1 MDATT
6 GMQARL
12 PPHNLEA
19 EQSVLGSVIRDNHVL
34 NDVMNIIE
42 HDEHFYT
49 DAHRKI
55 YRAIKNLF
63 EHHKPIDLVTLG
75 DQLHQNQHVEDIGG
89 YGYLAQIYDATPA
102 AANGVYYARIVRDKS
117 ILRSLLHAGTEILRD
132 AQNPSGPAQ
141 QVMEEAERKIF
152 QIAERGIIGQYYTM
166 EEALQGVYDRID
178 ARHLRDPSAVSGLP
192 TGYVDLDN
200 ITAGLQESEMII
212 VAARPSVGK
221 TALALN
227 LVRNMAV
234 DEVLPIFFVS
244 LEQTRVELAERLL
257 SCQAMFDG
265 QRLRRGHLGSE
276 DMQRIINAGGILRD
290 AKIFIDDSP
299 GQSMLRIMANARRLK
314 HRHGIRAVFV
324 DYLQLVEP
332 DDRRESRQEQVAVI
346 SRRLKFMAKDLKL
359 PVVACAQL
367 NRAVEHRAEGEP
379 KLADLRESGCIT
391 GDALITLAD
400 TNERVPF
407 SELLGR
413 RDFKVWALNEE
424 TLRLEAA
431 SVANVFCTGRKP
443 VYDLETQLGR
453 RIRATGNHQF
463 RAFLGWKRLD
473 QLVVG
478 DRIALPRCLPETS
491 QPSSMS
497 AAELALLGHLIG
509 DGCTLPRHVLQYTT
523 RERDLAER
531 VASLA
536 TDLFAD
542 AVKPRI
548 KAERQW
554 YQVYLTSVKRL
565 THGVRNPVA
574 VWLDRL
580 GAFGKRSYEKNV
592 PDEVFRQPND
602 LIGVFLRHLWAT
614 DGCIRPPAKS
624 HRHPSV
630 YYATSSPKLAL
641 DVQSLLLS
649 LGINA
654 VLRPRSQGSKGRMQY
669 HVLVMGKE
677 DLLRFAELVG
687 SVGQY
692 KTTALQE
699 CVAWLTTRKANTNR
713 DVIPSEVWRRLAV
726 PAMQRNKISLR
737 AMQSALGMA
746 CMGTTLYQQNVSR
759 ERMTRLAP
767 VVGDDETLKKLAAS
781 DVYWDAIR
789 SITPIGE
796 EEVFDL
802 TVPGHANFIVNNI
815 IAHNSIEQDADTVML
830 LHRPKDKNTGQD
842 IDGVLKIIV
851 AKQRNGPT
859 GSLLLTHMKHFM
871 RFENYAGPPLD

>member
-1 MDATT
+1 MDSAN
-6 GMQARL
+6 GMQTRL

-19 EQSVLGSVIRDNHVL
+19 EQSVLGSIIRDNNVL
-34 NDVMNIIE
+34 YDVVQVVE
-42 HDEHFYT
+42 QEEHFYT

-55 YRAIKNLF
+55 FKAIKQLA
-63 EHHKPIDLVTLG
+63 ERGQPIDLVTLG
-75 DQLHQNQHVEDIGG
+75 DQIHQNKHVEDIGG

-102 AANGVYYARIVRDKS
+102 AANAVYYARIVRDKS
-117 ILRSLLHAGTEILRD
+117 ILRSLIHAGTKILRD

-141 QVMEEAERKIF
+141 QMMEEAEREIF
-152 QIAERGIIGQYYTM
+152 HIAEQGIIGQYYTIGD
-166 EEALQGVYDRID
+166 ALIDVYERID
-178 ARHLRDPSAVSGLP
+178 ARHGRDPSAVSGLP

-221 TALALN
+221 TAVTLN

-234 DEVLPIFFVS
+234 DEGLPIFYVS
-244 LEQTRVELAERLL
+244 LEQSRVELAERLL

-265 QRLRRGHLGSE
+265 QRLRRGHLSSE
-276 DMQRIINAGGILRD
+276 DMQRIINAGGILRE

-299 GQSMLRIMANARRLK
+299 GQTMLRIMANARRLK

-332 DDRRESRQEQVAVI
+332 DDRKESRQEQVAVI
-346 SRRLKFMAKDLKL
+346 SRRLKFMAKELKI

-391 GDALITLAD
+391 GDALVTLAD

-407 SELLGR
+407 RELLNR

-424 TLRLEAA
+424 TLRLEATNV
-431 SVANVFCTGRKP
+431 SHVFCTGQKP
-443 VYDLETQLGR
+443 VYELETQLGR

-463 RAFLGWKRLD
+463 RTFTGWKRLD
-473 QLVVG
+473 ELAVG
-478 DRIALPRCLPETS
+478 DRLALPRIVPEAN

-523 RERDLAER
+523 RERDLADK

-536 TDLFAD
+536 TEVFSD

-548 KAERQW
+548 NAERRW
-554 YQVYLTSVKRL
+554 YQVYLTSAKRL

-574 VWLDRL
+574 GWLDRL
-580 GAFGKRSYEKNV
+580 GAFGKRSYEKKV
-592 PDEVFRQPND
+592 PGEVFRQSND

-614 DGCIRPPAKS
+614 DGCIRPPVKS
-624 HRHPSV
+624 HRHPQV
-630 YYATSSPKLAL
+630 YYATSSVQLAR
-641 DVQSLLLS
+641 DVQSLLLR

-654 VLRPRSQGSKGRMQY
+654 VLRPRSQGNKGRTQY
-669 HVLVMGKE
+669 HVMVMGKA

-699 CVAWLTTRKANTNR
+699 CVAWLTARKANTNR
-713 DVIPSEVWRRLAV
+713 DIIPNEVWRQLAV
-726 PAMQRNKISLR
+726 PAMQRNKVSLR

-759 ERMTRLAP
+759 ERMARLAPAVGGDEALTRLA
-767 VVGDDETLKKLAAS
+767 ES
-781 DVYWDAIR
+781 DVYWDTIR
-789 SITPIGE
+789 SITPVGE

-802 TVPGHANFIVNNI
+802 TVPGHANFVVNDI
-815 IAHNSIEQDADTVML
+815 IAHNSIEQDADTVLL

-842 IDGVLKIIV
+842 IDGVLKIII

-859 GSLLLTHMKHFM
+859 GSVMLTHMKHCM
-871 RFENYAGPPLD
+871 RFENYAGPPLE

>member
-1 MDATT
+1 MDATNVAQ
-6 GMQARL
+6 GRL

-19 EQSVLGSVIRDNHVL
+19 EQSVLGSILRDNTVVS
-34 NDVMNIIE
+34 DVVQIIE
-42 HDEHFYT
+42 QDDHFYT

-55 YRAIKNLF
+55 FRAIKQLF

-89 YGYLAQIYDATPA
+89 YGYLAQIFDATPA
-102 AANGVYYARIVRDKS
+102 AANAVYYARIVRDKS
-117 ILRSLLHAGTEILRD
+117 ILRSLLQAGTEILRD

-141 QVMEEAERKIF
+141 EVMAEAERKIF
-152 QIAERGIIGQYYTM
+152 HIAERGIIGQYYTM

-178 ARHLRDPSAVSGLP
+178 ARHMRDPSAVSGLP

-200 ITAGLQESEMII
+200 LTAGLQESEMII
-212 VAARPSVGK
+212 IAARPSIGK
-221 TALALN
+221 TAITLN

-234 DEVLPIFFVS
+234 DEELPVFYVS

-299 GQSMLRIMANARRLK
+299 GQTMLRIMANARRLK

-346 SRRLKFMAKDLKL
+346 SRRLKYMAKDLKL

-391 GDALITLAD
+391 GDALVTLAD

-407 SELLGR
+407 RELVGR
-413 RDFKVWALNEE
+413 RDFKIWALNEN

-431 SVANVFCTGRKP
+431 NVSNVFCTGRKP
-443 VYDLETQLGR
+443 VFELETQLGR

-463 RAFLGWKRLD
+463 RAFTGWKRLD
-473 QLVVG
+473 QLTVG
-478 DRIALPRCLPETS
+478 DRIALPRSLPETAI
-491 QPSSMS
+491 PTSMS

-523 RERDLAER
+523 RERDLAEK
-531 VASLA
+531 VTSLVVEV
-536 TDLFAD
+536 FGE
-542 AVKPRI
+542 AVKPLI
-548 KAERQW
+548 NAERQW
-554 YQVYLTSVKRL
+554 YQVYLTSAKRL

-580 GAFGKRSYEKNV
+580 GAFGKRTYEKFV
-592 PDEVFRQPND
+592 PDEVFRQPID

-614 DGCIRPPAKS
+614 DGCVRPPART
-624 HRHPSV
+624 HRHPQV
-630 YYATSSPKLAL
+630 YYATSSPKLAF
-641 DVQSLLLS
+641 DVQSLLLR

-654 VLRPRSQGSKGRMQY
+654 VLRSRSQGSKGRTQF

-687 SVGQY
+687 SVGKY
-692 KTTALQE
+692 KTTSLQE
-699 CVAWLTTRKANTNR
+699 CVTWLAPRKANTNR
-713 DVIPSEVWRRLAV
+713 DIIPKEVWRQLAV
-726 PAMQRNKISLR
+726 PAMRKNKVSLR

-746 CMGTTLYQQNVSR
+746 CMGTTLYKQNLSR

-767 VVGDDETLKKLAAS
+767 AVGGDDRLEKLASS

-789 SITPIGE
+789 SITPISD

-802 TVPGHANFIVNNI
+802 TIPSHANFVVNDI

-842 IDGVLKIIV
+842 IDGVLKIII

-859 GSLLLTHMKHFM
+859 GALMLTHMKHFM